1 MEVVAICS
9 SPRAGG
15 NTATL
20 VEAMLEGAREA
31 GTETV
36 RFDAAKLKIGDCDA
50 DRQCL
55 DSAEA
60 RCVLD
65 DDMQEVYTR
74 LQGAEA
80 WIFATPI
87 YFWNV
92 NAAMKRVI
100 DRLFAFY
107 TTEGGWRLGLEGKRR
122 GAVVVV
128 QADADKD
135 VPERIAEY
143 LASVMRDL
151 NVEVVG
157 SMAEGSL
164 GEPGDAA
171 KRPELLARAKEIGR
185 VLASGAQA
193 SR

>member
-1 MEVVAICS
+1 MKVVAICS

-31 GTETV
+31 GAETI
-36 RFDAAKLKIGDCDA
+36 RFDAAKLNIGDCDA

-60 RCVLD
+60 RCVRD
-65 DDMQEVYTR
+65 DDMQKVYAG
-74 LQGAEA
+74 LEGAEA
-80 WIFATPI
+80 WIFATPV

-128 QADADKD
+128 QADADKE
-135 VPERIAEY
+135 VPARMADY

-157 SMAEGSL
+157 SMAEGNL

-171 KRPELLARAKEIGR
+171 KRPELLAKAKEIGR
-185 VLASGAQA
+185 RLVSGAGTD
-193 SR
+193 R